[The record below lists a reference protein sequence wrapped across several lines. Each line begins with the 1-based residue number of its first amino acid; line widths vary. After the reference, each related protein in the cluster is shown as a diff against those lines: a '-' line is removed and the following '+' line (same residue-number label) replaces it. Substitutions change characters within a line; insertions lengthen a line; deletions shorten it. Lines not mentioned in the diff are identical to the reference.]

1 MRLKRQEHKNISCM
15 GEYMKVKDYTLDE
28 VKEVKVLGRTTKNRK
43 PLTLFWT
50 ASGIEC
56 NIKASELWIEVEA
69 DYEIYEPWISIVING
84 EYLSRRMLNK
94 GRQWIC
100 LFRGMNPDCI
110 KNIKVLKEV
119 QAMPS
124 DDKHCMQIHAL
135 RTDGHFLPVEEKK
148 CKIEF
153 IGDSITSG
161 EGSIG
166 AVIEEDWI
174 PMWFSTQNNYA
185 RMVADEL
192 EAEYRIISQ
201 SGWGI
206 YTSWDNN
213 PKAAIPLYYEKICG
227 VLNGEKNRVLGAY
240 EMNDFNEWQPDVV
253 VINLG
258 TNDGGAFNSPEW
270 VDNKT
275 GKVYKQR
282 LNEDGTYNQEDLT
295 SFKEAAISFL
305 RKVRR
310 CNPQSQILWV
320 YGMLGSPMKEAIED
334 SIDMYKEQSGDAK
347 VSFVELPDTNNQ
359 TVGARQ
365 HPGLLAHQL
374 AAKVIVKWLK
384 ENI

>member
-1 MRLKRQEHKNISCM
+1 M
-15 GEYMKVKDYTLDE
+15 GDYMKLKDYTLDE
-28 VKEVKVLGRTTKNRK
+28 VKEVKVLGRTTKDRK

-56 NIKASELWIEVEA
+56 NIKASELWIELEA
-69 DYEIYEPWISIVING
+69 DYEIYEPWISIVVNG
-84 EYLSRRMLNK
+84 EYLSRRMLDK

-100 LFRGMNPDCI
+100 LFRGMNPDCV

-148 CKIEF
+148 YKIEF

-161 EGSIG
+161 EGSMG

-185 RMVADEL
+185 RMVADEVQ
-192 EAEYRIISQ
+192 AEYRIISQ
-201 SGWGI
+201 SGWGA

-213 PKAAIPLYYEKICG
+213 PKAAIPLYYEKVCG
-227 VLNGEKNRVLGAY
+227 VLNGEKNSALGAY
-240 EMNDFNEWQPDVV
+240 ELNDFNEWQPDVV

-270 VDNKT
+270 LDTET
-275 GKVYKQR
+275 GKVYKQH
-282 LNEDGTYNQEDLT
+282 LNEDGTYNEEDLAR
-295 SFKEAAISFL
+295 FKEAVRGFL
-305 RKVRR
+305 EKVRR
-310 CNPQSQILWV
+310 YNPKSQLLWV
-320 YGMLGSPMKEAIED
+320 YGMLGSPMKDAIED
-334 SIDMYKEQSGDAK
+334 SIEMYKEQSGDAK

-365 HPGLLAHQL
+365 HPGVLAHQA